1 MLVLVGESKAQ
12 NIIMWK
18 TVEENYERIK
28 KKKSFETNI
37 KLIFDLLF
45 YFFKKKN
52 SDVWHVCN
60 RTAYISAFVN

>member
-45 YFFKKKN
+45 YFFLKKEFR
-52 SDVWHVCN
+52 CL
-60 RTAYISAFVN
+60 ACLQ

>member
-28 KKKSFETNI
+28 KKN
-37 KLIFDLLF
+37 LLRQIL
-45 YFFKKKN
+45 N
-52 SDVWHVCN
+52 
-60 RTAYISAFVN
+60 

>member
-45 YFFKKKN
+45 YFF
-52 SDVWHVCN
+52 
-60 RTAYISAFVN
+60 